1 MRIELVCV
9 VDLEHVHLAEQALAQ
24 TLVAQFVQ
32 KIECAIAEAPE
43 SVNQQLA
50 PRFAEVINKAL
61 EKDRRLRYQSAADLR
76 ADLERV
82 KRDLDSARLGVATTA
97 GRVTKGRRWRSSGIV
112 ASATLVLLSVLAV
125 TAWTIFNRGGS
136 AIESIAVLPFHNGS
150 GDANAEY
157 LSDGLTE
164 SVVNNL
170 SQLPS
175 LRVSARS
182 AVFRYK
188 GKDADP
194 QRVGQDLQVR
204 SVLSGRLLLRG
215 NTLVIRTEL
224 MDVANG
230 SQLWGQEYTRKLS
243 DVLAL
248 QDELSRE
255 ISRGL
260 RLTLTREEEKKL
272 TKRYTE
278 DPEAYQ
284 LYLKARHYWH
294 RRTAEGAK
302 KSEEYLRQAIDQ
314 DPAYALAYAAL
325 ADSYSLA
332 SFFHA
337 APPRA
342 TMPKAKAAAAKALE
356 IDDELAEAHISLGYA
371 SFTYEWDWPAAVR
384 HFDRALALNRS
395 AVLNHSYYPFYLTVG
410 NRPDEAIDIARR
422 AFAQDP
428 LSASASHTLA
438 VQLALAG
445 KHDETIEESRRT
457 IDLDPNFIPAHAFAL
472 VYAGLGDSD
481 RAFAW
486 LEKAYEERVQRL
498 SYLRFESQ
506 WDTLRP
512 DPRFQALLK
521 RIGLPQ

>member
-1 MRIELVCV
+1 MG
-9 VDLEHVHLAEQALAQ
+9 
-24 TLVAQFVQ
+24 
-32 KIECAIAEAPE
+32 P
-43 SVNQQLA
+43 
-50 PRFAEVINKAL
+50 
-61 EKDRRLRYQSAADLR
+61 
-76 ADLERV
+76 
-82 KRDLDSARLGVATTA
+82 
-97 GRVTKGRRWRSSGIV
+97 
-112 ASATLVLLSVLAV
+112 
-125 TAWTIFNRGGS
+125 
-136 AIESIAVLPFHNGS
+136 
-150 GDANAEY
+150 
-157 LSDGLTE
+157 GLH
-164 SVVNNL
+164 
-170 SQLPS
+170 
-175 LRVSARS
+175 
-182 AVFRYK
+182 
-188 GKDADP
+188 
-194 QRVGQDLQVR
+194 
-204 SVLSGRLLLRG
+204 
-215 NTLVIRTEL
+215 
-224 MDVANG
+224 
-230 SQLWGQEYTRKLS
+230 RKLS

-498 SYLRFESQ
+498 WYLRFESQ

>member
-1 MRIELVCV
+1 M
-9 VDLEHVHLAEQALAQ
+9 
-24 TLVAQFVQ
+24 
-32 KIECAIAEAPE
+32 
-43 SVNQQLA
+43 
-50 PRFAEVINKAL
+50 
-61 EKDRRLRYQSAADLR
+61 
-76 ADLERV
+76 
-82 KRDLDSARLGVATTA
+82 
-97 GRVTKGRRWRSSGIV
+97 
-112 ASATLVLLSVLAV
+112 
-125 TAWTIFNRGGS
+125 
-136 AIESIAVLPFHNGS
+136 
-150 GDANAEY
+150 
-157 LSDGLTE
+157 
-164 SVVNNL
+164 
-170 SQLPS
+170 
-175 LRVSARS
+175 
-182 AVFRYK
+182 
-188 GKDADP
+188 
-194 QRVGQDLQVR
+194 
-204 SVLSGRLLLRG
+204 
-215 NTLVIRTEL
+215 
-224 MDVANG
+224 
-230 SQLWGQEYTRKLS
+230 
-243 DVLAL
+243 LAL

-314 DPAYALAYAAL
+314 DPAYTLAYAAL

-337 APPRA
+337 APPRT

-371 SFTYEWDWPAAVR
+371 SFTYDWDWPAAVR

-457 IDLDPNFIPAHAFAL
+457 IDLDPNFGLGYHMMAASFAAKGMYREALPLMERGAASSPPNVITDALFGYVRARLGQRHQALQELEKLSAASKTQYIPAHAFAL

-498 SYLRFESQ
+498 AYLRFE
-506 WDTLRP
+506 
-512 DPRFQALLK
+512 
-521 RIGLPQ
+521 